1 MVPAAPQEA
10 GLRGARSQGDYP
22 PGRAARSR
30 LPPNVSVEGWL
41 DGGAWRY
48 TEELAQFARGLAEA
62 DQRLWER
69 AKDDPPTGVSEGVQ
83 RLEQELGRVPG
94 VCPYGQSAVTH
105 SGGCL
110 SLPPG
115 T

>member
-1 MVPAAPQEA
+1 MWY
-10 GLRGARSQGDYP
+10 SYTIS
-22 PGRAARSR
+22 GR
-30 LPPNVSVEGWL
+30 
-41 DGGAWRY
+41 
-48 TEELAQFARGLAEA
+48 LAQFARGLAEV
-62 DQRLWER
+62 DQRLQER
-69 AKDDPPTGVSEGVQ
+69 AKDDPPASVSEGVE